1 MKLLS
6 FRSPLLALGAGL
18 GLSLLTVLPAG
29 AHGLATGGLLAG
41 GLHPLLGLD
50 HLLLL
55 VGVGAAAAAIDGS
68 LLLFALAGVLLGG
81 SLAAFGASL
90 PLAEVLA
97 ALAVSA
103 VGLLGWRRPRWAEH
117 RPGLALPGSVITAAV
132 ALHALLHGQAA
143 SGELGWWLG
152 AGASSV
158 AVVLVSMAVLNRL
171 GTPWLSRLA
180 VGLML
185 GGGLLALVPLG

>member
-1 MKLLS
+1 MTLS
-6 FRSPLLALGAGL
+6 YRSPLLALGAGF
-18 GLSLLTVLPAG
+18 GLSLLTALPAT
-29 AHGLATGGLLAG
+29 AHGLASGGLLAG

-55 VGVGAAAAAIDGS
+55 VGVAASAVAIDGS
-68 LLLFALAGVLLGG
+68 LLLFALGG
-81 SLAAFGASL
+81 ALVGGAFGAFGVTL

-103 VGLLGWRRPRWAEH
+103 VGLLLWRRPQVTDR
-117 RPGLALPGSVITAAV
+117 RPDLTLPGSSIAAAM
-132 ALHALLHGQAA
+132 ALHGLLHGQAA
-143 SGELGWWLG
+143 SGEPLWWLG
-152 AGASSV
+152 AGASSL
-158 AVVLVSMAVLNRL
+158 AVVLVSMAVLSRL
-171 GTPWLSRLA
+171 GTPWHSRLA

>member
-1 MKLLS
+1 MTLS
-6 FRSPLLALGAGL
+6 FRSPLLALGAGF
-18 GLSLLTVLPAG
+18 GLSLLTALPAG
-29 AHGLATGGLLAG
+29 AHGLASSGLLAG
-41 GLHPLLGLD
+41 ALHPLLGLD

-55 VGVGAAAAAIDGS
+55 VGVGAAATAIDGS
-68 LLLFALAGVLLGG
+68 LLLFALGG
-81 SLAAFGASL
+81 ALVGGCFGAFGAGL

-103 VGLLGWRRPRWAEH
+103 VGLLLLQRPQGADR
-117 RPGLALPGSVITAAV
+117 RPGLALPGGVIAGAM

-152 AGASSV
+152 AGTGSL
-158 AVVLVSMAVLNRL
+158 AVVLVSMAAFSRL

-180 VGLML
+180 VGLVL

>member
-1 MKLLS
+1 MTLS
-6 FRSPLLALGAGL
+6 FRSPVLALGAGF
-18 GLSLLTVLPAG
+18 GLSLLTALPAG
-29 AHGLATGGLLAG
+29 AHGLASGGLLAG

-55 VGVGAAAAAIDGS
+55 VGVGAAATAIDGS
-68 LLLFALAGVLLGG
+68 LLLFALGGALVGG
-81 SLAAFGASL
+81 SFGAFGASL

-103 VGLLGWRRPRWAEH
+103 VGLLVWRRPQGAEH
-117 RPGLALPGSVITAAV
+117 RPGLALPCSVIAAAV

-143 SGELGWWLG
+143 SGEPGWWLG
-152 AGASSV
+152 AGASSL
-158 AVVLVSMAVLNRL
+158 AVVLVSMAVLSRL
-171 GTPWLSRLA
+171 GTPWHSRLA